1 MFFSTIWAYFMPNVN
16 NSVYFHNEKSE
27 PTDVPPPTI
36 KNYTSSTGEP
46 KTTEDIESQ
55 QSKTKVGNKIEYKTL
70 YIYIYYIVRRAPSIC
85 HTYYNKWVLLV
96 ACLMIILKKN
106 I

>member
-1 MFFSTIWAYFMPNVN
+1 MPNVT

-27 PTDVPPPTI
+27 PTDEPPPPVT
-36 KNYTSSTGEP
+36 NYTPSTGEP

-55 QSKTKVGNKIEYKTL
+55 QSKTKVGNKIKYKTL
-70 YIYIYYIVRRAPSIC
+70 YIYIYYIV
-85 HTYYNKWVLLV
+85 NK
-96 ACLMIILKKN
+96 CPPINMSYIYIYTT